1 MEELGNKDKSES
13 ILRLWMRAFI
23 NQANESYKNRED
35 LKLVFISVLNNVKW
49 FESDNHLKLIDLFE
63 EFLLVCLSYNSA
75 LIENTFKTILSNV
88 FSEER

>member
-35 LKLVFISVLNNVKW
+35 LKLIFLSVLNNVKW

-75 LIENTFKTILSNV
+75 LIENTFKTILTNV

>member
-1 MEELGNKDKSES
+1 MDELGNKDKSES
-13 ILRLWMRAFI
+13 ILRLWMRALI

-35 LKLVFISVLNNVKW
+35 LKLIFLSVLNNVRW